1 MDVKNSN
8 HGKYHLNNKRAKKI
22 VHILIGSKFYFDLS
36 LVERHNLI
44 RHILRRFPFSL

>member
-1 MDVKNSN
+1 MNVKNPE
-8 HGKYHLNNKRAKKI
+8 HAKYHLNNKRAKKI

-36 LVERHNLI
+36 LVERHDLI